1 MRSRSLA
8 LALGLALGVSLGWSW
23 AQRYIRDHR
32 QDLFSRRPLRRL
44 SALAHLAGEGGVGT
58 ARLLRDYLGWES
70 HPVLRRR
77 AERLL
82 RRLEARVG

>member
-1 MRSRSLA
+1 MRTRSLA
-8 LALGLALGVSLGWSW
+8 VAVGLALGAALGWAL
-23 AQRYIRDHR
+23 AQRHIRDHR

-44 SALAHLAGEGGVGT
+44 SALAHLAGDAGVGT

-70 HPVLRRR
+70 HPLLRRR

-82 RRLEARVG
+82 RRLEATLG